1 MLTQPVR
8 AVPNF
13 RSCLASVVA
22 SSAPPFIYPAVRRG
36 AMPAAQPMTPTPE
49 QPIDVKRVLMD
60 RARRHAERDGLPS
73 DRPVLP
79 RLLGFLLAVMVM
91 GVLLL
96 AFDRFLASMQ
106 RFLALPIVDPEPPA
120 AGPAPVPQS
129 VPAYVVPV
137 DPQVPADAEVTELPP
152 AG

>member
-1 MLTQPVR
+1 M
-8 AVPNF
+8 
-13 RSCLASVVA
+13 S
-22 SSAPPFIYPAVRRG
+22 
-36 AMPAAQPMTPTPE
+36 PTPE

-60 RARRHAERDGLPS
+60 RALRHAERDGLPS

-79 RLLGFLLAVMVM
+79 RLLGFLLALAVM

-106 RFLALPIVDPEPPA
+106 RFLALPVVDPA
-120 AGPAPVPQS
+120 SSTATQAPAPES

-137 DPQVPADAEVTELPP
+137 DPEAPAEAEVPVSPP

>member
-1 MLTQPVR
+1 M
-8 AVPNF
+8 
-13 RSCLASVVA
+13 S
-22 SSAPPFIYPAVRRG
+22 
-36 AMPAAQPMTPTPE
+36 PTPE

-60 RARRHAERDGLPS
+60 RALRHAERDGLPS

-79 RLLGFLLAVMVM
+79 RLLGFLLALAVM

-106 RFLALPIVDPEPPA
+106 RFLALPVVDPAPSTA
-120 AGPAPVPQS
+120 IPAPAPES

-137 DPQVPADAEVTELPP
+137 DPEVPTEAEVPVSPP